1 MMKNAFYFIQN
12 SLSVLKIFIFFI
24 LTQLEK
30 RLDKESNINMKL
42 PDVTISLT
50 NNYKKKYSLTFQ
62 EVKVINH
69 TMKLLMVSK

>member
-30 RLDKESNINMKL
+30 RVDKEANINMKL
-42 PDVTISLT
+42 RDVTISLT

-62 EVKVINH
+62 EVKVIIQ
-69 TMKLLMVSK
+69 

>member
-30 RLDKESNINMKL
+30 RVDKEANINMKL
-42 PDVTISLT
+42 HDVTISLT
-50 NNYKKKYSLTFQ
+50 NNYKKKCSLTFQ
-62 EVKVINH
+62 EVKVIIQ
-69 TMKLLMVSK
+69 